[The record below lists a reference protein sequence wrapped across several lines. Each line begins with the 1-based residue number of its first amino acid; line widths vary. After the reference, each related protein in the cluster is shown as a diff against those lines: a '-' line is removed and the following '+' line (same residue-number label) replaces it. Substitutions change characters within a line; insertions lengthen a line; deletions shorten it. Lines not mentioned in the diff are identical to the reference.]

1 MRTTLPSWKCE
12 VYVDIEIP
20 NELTE
25 PLMIAA
31 AEQEISVEEIVER
44 AIRNYMERSEENAD

>member
-1 MRTTLPSWKCE
+1 M
-12 VYVDIEIP
+12 DIEIP

-25 PLMIAA
+25 PLLIAV

-44 AIRNYMERSEENAD
+44 AIRNYMERNDENAD

>member
-1 MRTTLPSWKCE
+1 ME
-12 VYVDIEIP
+12 IVIP

-31 AEQEISVEEIVER
+31 AEQEISVEEIVGR
-44 AIRNYMERSEENAD
+44 AIRNYMERNDENAD

>member
-1 MRTTLPSWKCE
+1 M
-12 VYVDIEIP
+12 DIEIP